1 MSDAWKSDLRPL
13 FNPRS
18 IALIGASESSSRA
31 RAVFNNLREFG
42 YRGEIFP
49 VNPTRSEVFGLKCY
63 PSVTAIPATIDA
75 FIMAIQRDRVIP
87 ALQACAEKGV
97 QAGVIVSAGFA
108 EASTEGRILQDRIT
122 EIAEAAKITICGP
135 NCFGVA
141 NIHDRVAL
149 LLGTDV
155 RHVQPGKIGLLFQSG
170 GLLNLTLLAAWDRG
184 WGVSYAISCGNEAVI
199 DSAHYAEYLVKD
211 ERTQVVGILTE
222 GMKEPAKFLEVAK
235 LAAEREKPLIVLK
248 IGKSAKAVT
257 AAQAHTG
264 TLVGADAVY
273 DAVFKQY
280 GVVRVNDLDD
290 FIETVELFS
299 KRKKLRGHRLGVI
312 APSGAECGL
321 VADIATEAGIDLPEF
336 SAKTLDRL
344 TQVQSPFLSIRNP
357 MNAPEQYTRKG
368 EIFNACID
376 ALIEDE
382 NIDILGLR
390 LPLPRLREDQDVV
403 NRFADI
409 VKAEEKTDKLLIVF
423 SRASVSLPEYWRQL
437 LRRHQIPFLLEYR
450 KGFKALKSLSNY
462 DHFLEKRG
470 AATQPDT
477 RVEADLINV
486 KKLLLSAGRILTE
499 RQSKQILAEYGI
511 PVAREFLAASAEEAI
526 TMANKIGYPVVLKI
540 ESADIAHKTEA
551 GAVEID
557 LNGDAE
563 VHAAFSR
570 ITSNAKAYNP
580 TARINGV
587 LVQEMV
593 HGGRELIIGMT
604 QDPQWGPTIVAGLG
618 GVFVEVLRDIAI
630 RVAPLDRADVEAML
644 HELKGGKILQSFRGQ
659 PAADIAAVVDIVLR
673 FSQLC
678 VDLKDEIEE
687 IDVNPLLVFDN
698 GKGAK
703 VVDCLITRRRT
714 IEPKR
719 ADSAQGSDSR

>member
-63 PSVTAIPATIDA
+63 PSVIAIPATIDA

-87 ALQACAEKGV
+87 ALEACVEKGV

-108 EASTEGRILQDRIT
+108 EASAEGRVLQDQLT
-122 EIAEAAKITICGP
+122 KIADAAKIRICGP
-135 NCFGVA
+135 NCFGIA

-170 GLLNLTLLAAWDRG
+170 GLLNLMLLAAWDRG
-184 WGVSYAISCGNEAVI
+184 WGVSHAISCGNEAVVHV
-199 DSAHYAEYLVKD
+199 AHYTEYLVRD
-211 ERTQVVGILTE
+211 DRTQVVGILAE
-222 GMKEPAKFLEVAK
+222 GIRDPERFLTIAK
-235 LAAEREKPLIVLK
+235 LAAELEKPLIVLK
-248 IGKSAKAVT
+248 IGKSAKGVT

-264 TLVGADAVY
+264 TLVGSDAAFH
-273 DAVFKQY
+273 AVCTQY
-280 GVVRVNDLDD
+280 GVVRVHDLDD

-299 KRKKLRGHRLGVI
+299 KRKKLRGDRLGFI

-321 VADIATEAGIDLPEF
+321 IADIATDEGIELPEF
-336 SAKTLDRL
+336 SPKTVDRL
-344 TQVQSPFLSIRNP
+344 KEVQSPFLSIRNP

-368 EIFNACID
+368 EIFNACVE

-390 LPLPRLREDQDVV
+390 LPLPRLREDKDVV

-409 VKAEEKTDKLLIVF
+409 VKAGEQTDKLLIVF

-437 LRRHQIPFLLEYR
+437 LREHQIPFLLEYR
-450 KGFKALKSLSNY
+450 KGFRALKSLLNY
-462 DHFLEKRG
+462 HHFLQKRG
-470 AATQPDT
+470 TATQSRT
-477 RVEADLINV
+477 RVEADLSKV
-486 KKLLLSAGRILTE
+486 KNLLDCAGRILTE
-499 RQSKQILAEYGI
+499 RQSKQILSEYGI
-511 PVAREFLAASAEEAI
+511 PVAVESLATNVDEAVAI
-526 TMANKIGYPVVLKI
+526 ANQIGYPVVLKI
-540 ESADIAHKTEA
+540 ESPEITHKTDA
-551 GAVEID
+551 GAVEIGIT
-557 LNGDAE
+557 GDAE
-563 VHAAFSR
+563 VRAGFNR
-570 ITSNAKAYNP
+570 IISNAKSYNP

-593 HGGRELIIGMT
+593 RGGREMIIGMT
-604 QDPQWGPTIVAGLG
+604 QDPQWGPTIVVGLG
-618 GVFVEVLRDIAI
+618 GLFVEVLKDIAI
-630 RVAPLDRADVEAML
+630 RRAPLNRSDVEAML
-644 HELKGGKILQSFRGQ
+644 HELKGGRILHSFRGQ
-659 PAADIAAVVDIVLR
+659 AAADIDAFIEIVLR

-678 VDLKDEIEE
+678 VDLKDEVEE
-687 IDVNPLLVFDN
+687 IDINPLLVFDI

-703 VVDCLITRRRT
+703 VVDCLITRRPT
-714 IEPKR
+714 IELIR
-719 ADSAQGSDSR
+719 A

>member
-1 MSDAWKSDLRPL
+1 MSNAWKSDLKAL
-13 FNPRS
+13 FNPSS

-49 VNPTRSEVFGLKCY
+49 VNPTHSEVFGLKCY

-75 FIMAIQRDRVIP
+75 FIMAIPRDRVIP
-87 ALQACAEKGV
+87 ALEACVEKGV
-97 QAGVIVSAGFA
+97 HAGVIVSAGFA
-108 EASTEGRILQDRIT
+108 EASAEGKIIQDRISA
-122 EIAEAAKITICGP
+122 IAEAAKIRICGP

-184 WGVSYAISCGNEAVI
+184 WGVSYAISCGNEAVVDI
-199 DSAHYAEYLVKD
+199 AHYAEYLVKD
-211 ERTQVVGILTE
+211 ERTQVVSILTE

-235 LAAEREKPLIVLK
+235 LAAEREKPMIVLK

-264 TLVGADAVY
+264 TLVGADAAY

-299 KRKKLRGHRLGVI
+299 KRKKLRGDRLGVI

-321 VADIATEAGIDLPEF
+321 IADIATDAGIALPEF
-336 SAKTLDRL
+336 SAKTLDKL
-344 TQVQSPFLSIRNP
+344 KQVQSPFLSIRNP

-390 LPLPRLREDQDVV
+390 LPLPRLREDKDVV

-409 VKAEEKTDKLLIVF
+409 VKAGEKTDKLLIVF

-437 LRRHQIPFLLEYR
+437 LREHQIPFLLEYR
-450 KGFKALKSLSNY
+450 KGFKALKSLLNY
-462 DHFLEKRG
+462 RHFLEKRG
-470 AATQPDT
+470 TATQSRT
-477 RVEADLINV
+477 RVEADLSKV
-486 KKLLLSAGRILTE
+486 KSLLHSAGRILTE

-511 PVAREFLAASAEEAI
+511 PVAVESLATNADEAVA
-526 TMANKIGYPVVLKI
+526 TANEIGYPVVLKV
-540 ESADIAHKTEA
+540 ESPEITHKTDA
-551 GAVEID
+551 GTVEIGIS
-557 LNGDAE
+557 GDAE
-563 VHAAFSR
+563 ARAAFNR

-580 TARINGV
+580 SAQINGV
-587 LVQEMV
+587 LVQELV
-593 HGGRELIIGMT
+593 RGGREMIIGMT
-604 QDPQWGPTIVAGLG
+604 QDPQWGPTIVVGLG
-618 GVFVEVLRDIAI
+618 GIFVEVLRDIAI
-630 RVAPLDRADVEAML
+630 RVAPLNRSDVEEML

-659 PAADIAAVVDIVLR
+659 PAADIAAIIDTALR

-678 VDLKDEIEE
+678 VDLKEEIEE
-687 IDVNPLLVFDN
+687 IDINPLLVFD
-698 GKGAK
+698 KGAK
-703 VVDCLITRRRT
+703 VVDCLITRRHT
-714 IEPKR
+714 IERNR
-719 ADSAQGSDSR
+719 ADSAK

>member
-1 MSDAWKSDLRPL
+1 MSNAWKSDLKAL
-13 FNPRS
+13 VNPSS

-49 VNPTRSEVFGLKCY
+49 VNPTRGEVFGLRCY

-87 ALQACAEKGV
+87 ALEACVEKGV
-97 QAGVIVSAGFA
+97 EAGVVVSAGFA
-108 EASTEGRILQDRIT
+108 EASAEGKFLQDRLT
-122 EIAEAAKITICGP
+122 AIAEAAKIRICGP

-155 RHVQPGKIGLLFQSG
+155 RHVQPGKSGLLFQSG

-199 DSAHYAEYLVKD
+199 DIAHYAEYLVKD

-222 GMKEPAKFLEVAK
+222 GIKEPAKFLEVAQ
-235 LAAEREKPLIVLK
+235 LAAELEKPMIVLK
-248 IGKSAKAVT
+248 IGKSAKAVS

-273 DAVFKQY
+273 DAVFRQY

-299 KRKKLRGHRLGVI
+299 KRKKLRGDRLGVI

-321 VADIATEAGIDLPEF
+321 VADIATDAGIDLPEF
-336 SAKTLDRL
+336 SAKTLDKL
-344 TQVQSPFLSIRNP
+344 KQVQSPFLSVRNP

-403 NRFADI
+403 NRFGDI
-409 VKAEEKTDKLLIVF
+409 VKAGANTEKLLIVF
-423 SRASVSLPEYWRQL
+423 SRASVSLPEYWRRL
-437 LRRHQIPFLLEYR
+437 LREHQIPFLLEYR
-450 KGFKALKSLSNY
+450 KGFKALKSLLNY
-462 DHFLEKRG
+462 RHFLEKRG
-470 AATQPDT
+470 TAAQSPT
-477 RVEADLINV
+477 RVEADLSKV
-486 KKLLLSAGRILTE
+486 KNLLHSADRMLTE

-511 PVAREFLAASAEEAI
+511 PVALESLAVSAEEAI
-526 TMANKIGYPVVLKI
+526 AVSNKIGYPVVLKI
-540 ESADIAHKTEA
+540 ESPEIAHKTDA
-551 GAVEID
+551 GGIEIGIS
-557 LNGDAE
+557 GDAE
-563 VHAAFSR
+563 VCAAFNR
-570 ITSNAKAYNP
+570 ITGNAKAYNP

-593 HGGRELIIGMT
+593 HGGREMIVGMT
-604 QDPQWGPTIVAGLG
+604 QDRQWGPTIVVGLG
-618 GVFVEVLRDIAI
+618 GIFVEVLKDIAI
-630 RVAPLDRADVEAML
+630 RVAPLNRSDVKAML
-644 HELKGGKILQSFRGQ
+644 HELKGGKILQNFRGQ
-659 PAADIAAVVDIVLR
+659 PAADIAAIIDTVLR

-687 IDVNPLLVFDN
+687 IDINPVLVFDN
-698 GKGAK
+698 GKGVK
-703 VVDCLITRRRT
+703 VIDCLITRQHT
-714 IEPKR
+714 IEPNHP
-719 ADSAQGSDSR
+719 DSA

>member
-1 MSDAWKSDLRPL
+1 MSNAWKSDLKAL
-13 FNPRS
+13 FNPSS

-31 RAVFNNLREFG
+31 RAVFNNLHEFG

-49 VNPTRSEVFGLKCY
+49 VNPTHSEVFGLKCY

-75 FIMAIQRDRVIP
+75 FIMAIPRDRVIP
-87 ALQACAEKGV
+87 ALEACVEKGV
-97 QAGVIVSAGFA
+97 HAGVIVSAGFA
-108 EASTEGRILQDRIT
+108 EASAEGKIIQDRISA
-122 EIAEAAKITICGP
+122 IAEAAKIRICGP

-184 WGVSYAISCGNEAVI
+184 WGVSYAISCGNEAVVDI
-199 DSAHYAEYLVKD
+199 AHYAEYLVKD
-211 ERTQVVGILTE
+211 ERTQVVSILTE

-235 LAAEREKPLIVLK
+235 LAAEREKPMIVLK

-264 TLVGADAVY
+264 TLVGADAAY

-299 KRKKLRGHRLGVI
+299 KRKKLRGDRLGVI

-321 VADIATEAGIDLPEF
+321 IADIATDAGIALPEF
-336 SAKTLDRL
+336 SAKTLDKL
-344 TQVQSPFLSIRNP
+344 KQVQSPFLSIRNP

-390 LPLPRLREDQDVV
+390 LPLPRLREDKDVV

-409 VKAEEKTDKLLIVF
+409 VKAGEKTDKLLIVF

-437 LRRHQIPFLLEYR
+437 LREHQIPFLLEYR
-450 KGFKALKSLSNY
+450 KGFKALKSLLNY
-462 DHFLEKRG
+462 RHFLEKRG
-470 AATQPDT
+470 TATQSRT
-477 RVEADLINV
+477 RVEADLSKV
-486 KKLLLSAGRILTE
+486 KSLLHSAGRILTE

-511 PVAREFLAASAEEAI
+511 PVAVESLATNADEAVA
-526 TMANKIGYPVVLKI
+526 TANEIGYPVVLKV
-540 ESADIAHKTEA
+540 ESPEITHKTDA
-551 GAVEID
+551 GTVEIGIS
-557 LNGDAE
+557 GDAE
-563 VHAAFSR
+563 ARAAFNR

-580 TARINGV
+580 SAQINGV
-587 LVQEMV
+587 LVQELV
-593 HGGRELIIGMT
+593 RGGREMIIGMT
-604 QDPQWGPTIVAGLG
+604 QDPQWGPTIVVGLG
-618 GVFVEVLRDIAI
+618 GIFVEVLRDIAI
-630 RVAPLDRADVEAML
+630 RVAPLNRSDVEEML

-659 PAADIAAVVDIVLR
+659 PAADIAAIIDTALR

-678 VDLKDEIEE
+678 VDLKEEIEE
-687 IDVNPLLVFDN
+687 IDINPLLVFD
-698 GKGAK
+698 KGAK
-703 VVDCLITRRRT
+703 VVDCLITRRHT
-714 IEPKR
+714 IERNR
-719 ADSAQGSDSR
+719 ADSAK

>member
-1 MSDAWKSDLRPL
+1 MSDVWKSDLRPL

-87 ALQACAEKGV
+87 ALEACVEKGV

-108 EASTEGRILQDRIT
+108 EASTEGKILQERLT
-122 EIAEAAKITICGP
+122 AIAEAAKIRICGP

-170 GLLNLTLLAAWDRG
+170 GLLNLMLLAAWDRG
-184 WGVSYAISCGNEAVI
+184 WGVSHAISCGNEAVVHV
-199 DSAHYAEYLVKD
+199 AHYIEYLVKD
-211 ERTQVVGILTE
+211 DRTQVVGILAE
-222 GMKEPAKFLEVAK
+222 GIKDPERFLTVAK
-235 LAAEREKPLIVLK
+235 LAAELEKPLIVLK
-248 IGKSAKAVT
+248 IGKSAKGVT

-264 TLVGADAVY
+264 TLVGSDAAFDAVCT
-273 DAVFKQY
+273 QY
-280 GVVRVNDLDD
+280 GVVRVHDLDD

-299 KRKKLRGHRLGVI
+299 KRKKLRGDRLGVI

-321 VADIATEAGIDLPEF
+321 VADIATDAGIDLPEF
-336 SAKTLDRL
+336 SGKTLDKL
-344 TQVQSPFLSIRNP
+344 KQVQSPFLSIRNP

-409 VKAEEKTDKLLIVF
+409 VKAGEKTDKLLIVF

-437 LRRHQIPFLLEYR
+437 LRQHQIPFLLEYR
-450 KGFKALKSLSNY
+450 KGFKALKSLLNY
-462 DHFLEKRG
+462 RHFLERRG
-470 AATQPDT
+470 SATQSRP
-477 RVEADLINV
+477 RVEADLSKV
-486 KKLLLSAGRILTE
+486 KNLIHSAGRILTE

-511 PVAREFLAASAEEAI
+511 PVAVEALATNVDEAVAI
-526 TMANKIGYPVVLKI
+526 ANQMGYPVVLKI
-540 ESADIAHKTEA
+540 ESPEIAHKTDA
-551 GAVEID
+551 GAVEI
-557 LNGDAE
+557 GISSDAE
-563 VHAAFSR
+563 LRAAFNR

-587 LVQEMV
+587 LVQEMI
-593 HGGRELIIGMT
+593 HGGREMIVGMT
-604 QDPQWGPTIVAGLG
+604 QDPQWVPTIVVGLG
-618 GVFVEVLRDIAI
+618 GIFVEVLKDIAI
-630 RVAPLDRADVEAML
+630 RVAPLNSADVEAML
-644 HELKGGKILQSFRGQ
+644 REQKGEKILQGFRGQ
-659 PAADIAAVVDIVLR
+659 PAADIAAIIDTVLR

-687 IDVNPLLVFDN
+687 IDINPLLVFDN
-698 GKGAK
+698 GKGVK
-703 VVDCLITRRRT
+703 VVDCLITRR
-714 IEPKR
+714 I
-719 ADSAQGSDSR
+719 ASD

>member
-1 MSDAWKSDLRPL
+1 MSDAWKADLQPL

-87 ALQACAEKGV
+87 ALDACVEKGV

-108 EASTEGRILQDRIT
+108 EASAEGAVLQDQLT
-122 EIAEAAKITICGP
+122 KIAEAAKIRICGP

-170 GLLNLTLLAAWDRG
+170 GLLNLMLLAAWDRG
-184 WGVSYAISCGNEAVI
+184 WGVSHAISCGNEAVVHV
-199 DSAHYAEYLVKD
+199 AHYTEYLVKD
-211 ERTQVVGILTE
+211 DRTQVVGILAE
-222 GMKEPAKFLEVAK
+222 GIKDPERFLTVAK
-235 LAAEREKPLIVLK
+235 LAAELEKPLIVLK
-248 IGKSAKAVT
+248 IGKSPKGVT

-264 TLVGADAVY
+264 TLVGSDAAFDAVCT
-273 DAVFKQY
+273 QY
-280 GVVRVNDLDD
+280 GVVRVHDLDD

-299 KRKKLRGHRLGVI
+299 KRKKLRGDRLGII

-321 VADIATEAGIDLPEF
+321 VADIATDAGIDLPEF
-336 SAKTLDRL
+336 SAKTWDKLK
-344 TQVQSPFLSIRNP
+344 QVQSPFLSIRNP

-409 VKAEEKTDKLLIVF
+409 VKAGEKTDKLLIVF

-437 LRRHQIPFLLEYR
+437 LREHQIPFLLEYR
-450 KGFKALKSLSNY
+450 KGFKALKSLLNY
-462 DHFLEKRG
+462 HHFLERRG
-470 AATQPDT
+470 SATQSRP
-477 RVEADLINV
+477 RVEADLSKVEN
-486 KKLLLSAGRILTE
+486 LLHSSGRILTE
-499 RQSKQILAEYGI
+499 RQSKQLLAEYGI
-511 PVAREFLAASAEEAI
+511 PVAVESLATNADEAVTI
-526 TMANKIGYPVVLKI
+526 ANRIGYPVALKI
-540 ESADIAHKTEA
+540 ESPEITHKTDA
-551 GAVEID
+551 GAVEI
-557 LNGDAE
+557 GVSSDAE
-563 VHAAFSR
+563 VRAAFNR
-570 ITSNAKAYNP
+570 ITSNAKAYNS
-580 TARINGV
+580 TAQINGV

-593 HGGRELIIGMT
+593 RGGREMIIGMT
-604 QDPQWGPTIVAGLG
+604 QDPQWGPTIVVGLG
-618 GVFVEVLRDIAI
+618 GIFVEVLKDIAI
-630 RVAPLDRADVEAML
+630 RVAPLNSSDVQAML
-644 HELKGGKILQSFRGQ
+644 HELKGEKILQSFRAQ
-659 PAADIAAVVDIVLR
+659 PAADIAAIIEVVLR
-673 FSQLC
+673 FSRLC

-687 IDVNPLLVFDN
+687 IDINPLLVFDD

-703 VVDCLITRRRT
+703 VVDCLITRRPT
-714 IEPKR
+714 IELDR
-719 ADSAQGSDSR
+719 SDSKK